1 MKPGKSNYGKLV
13 RYNIS
18 LNLTALGQTKALR
31 GTRLRLLLRVPLT
44 RRGFLLF
51 EPQVSS
57 VVRKNHEGQPI
68 DTQFAL

>member
-18 LNLTALGQTKALR
+18 LNLTAHGQTKTLPGMPLR
-31 GTRLRLLLRVPLT
+31 PLLRVPLT
-44 RRGFLLF
+44 RRGISLL

-57 VVRKNHEGQPI
+57 VVM
-68 DTQFAL
+68 